1 MSGGRGQ
8 DRGAIAVSLAAA
20 LLVHGALAGGLG
32 AAEHFGWNRPTHRA
46 EAVEMVIVAKPPP
59 PPPPPEVPKVEE
71 PPPPP
76 PPVAAPVPVPVPVK
90 APPPKVAPRTPAPP
104 KAPPPEAPPPAPGPE
119 VDDSA
124 APEIK
129 LDIPASAQGTMTAPQ
144 GTSATGVPGGKRGG
158 TGQGPGG
165 GGAADADGSGPRVAS
180 VASVKTMPVVE
191 GDFDHVLLG
200 KDYPADAKR
209 LGIEGQVQVR
219 LLIDDHGRVAQTK
232 LLKGLGYGLD
242 ERAVA
247 LARKIRFKPAVDT
260 NDAPVATWITWSFNF
275 ELPE

>member
-1 MSGGRGQ
+1 MSSGRAQ

-32 AAEHFGWNRPTHRA
+32 AAEHFGWNRTAHKA
-46 EAVEMVIVAKPPP
+46 EVVEMVIVAKPPP

-76 PPVAAPVPVPVPVK
+76 PVAAPVRAPAPVPTKLTPR
-90 APPPKVAPRTPAPP
+90 PPTPPKPP
-104 KAPPPEAPPPAPGPE
+104 LPEAPPPAPGPE
-119 VDDSA
+119 VDDPA

-158 TGQGPGG
+158 TGHGRGG
-165 GGAADADGSGPRVAS
+165 GGPPDADGSGPRVAS
-180 VASVKTMPVVE
+180 IASVKTPPAPD
-191 GDFDHVLLG
+191 GDFDKVLLG

-219 LLIDDHGRVAQTK
+219 LLVDDQGQVAQTR

-247 LARKIRFKPAVDT
+247 LARKIRFKPAIDT
-260 NDAPVATWITWSFNF
+260 NDAPVAMWITWSFNF